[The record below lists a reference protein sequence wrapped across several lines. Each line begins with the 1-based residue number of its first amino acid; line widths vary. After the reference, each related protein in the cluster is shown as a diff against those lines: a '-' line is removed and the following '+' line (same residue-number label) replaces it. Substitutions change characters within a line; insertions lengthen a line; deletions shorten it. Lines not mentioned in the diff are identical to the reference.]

1 MRYSVSAMRKF
12 IIGAFLVLLTLPL
25 AAQDRKTAWP
35 LSLADGLP
43 KGLPGYAAG
52 RILVRLSDHARRIER
67 GHAIPTNVAARSV
80 MLSSV
85 QVRTGASGCAGVR
98 RAVAPTTG

>member
-1 MRYSVSAMRKF
+1 MDARRAATVDGDLRRLPSQVKAE
-12 IIGAFLVLLTLPL
+12 LVNGEIVRMSP
-25 AAQDRKTAWP
+25 
-35 LSLADGLP
+35 SG
-43 KGLPGYAAG
+43 GLPGYAAG

-67 GHAIPTNVAARSV
+67 GHALPTNVAARGV